1 MSLIRS
7 ELSSVLFDIFLM
19 DSSISSSFT
28 LIFTKFFSISTCLF
42 VSASLSLLIVETI
55 VLMVPIAAI
64 TEKIKAILTV
74 VSGVSIDYDSSTS
87 GRPARLVRS
96 ESTAART
103 AADAT
108 MVQFTS
114 PRTAAVPI
122 VATAVCAIV
131 FIARVPAAAHH
142 FLFVRFVIFL
152 FSFQACFQV
161 PFILIQTRT
170 ARFQVPPTLIQ
181 VDPVFQA
188 PETLSFMA
196 PEIVS
201 VFDAFQPDVSEP
213 FLARTRYCTAHPAP
227 FVDIVVAV
235 NESVVFPLVAVLVT
249 LLNVCQPLFPRE
261 YWRSY
266 PVITPEAPLQLIV
279 TVSPSPTRDPC
290 PAVMLQAV
298 GADGVLAIGFN
309 VKFVDAVQL
318 TVE

>member
-1 MSLIRS
+1 M
-7 ELSSVLFDIFLM
+7 
-19 DSSISSSFT
+19 
-28 LIFTKFFSISTCLF
+28 
-42 VSASLSLLIVETI
+42 
-55 VLMVPIAAI
+55 
-64 TEKIKAILTV
+64 LTV
-74 VSGVSIDYDSSTS
+74 VSGVIVYSSFTS

-96 ESTAART
+96 ERTAARI

-122 VATAVCAIV
+122 GATAVWAIV
-131 FIARVPAAAHH
+131 LIARVPAAAHH
-142 FLFVRFVIFL
+142 FLFARFVIF

-170 ARFQVPPTLIQ
+170 ARFQVPPILIQ
-181 VDPVFQA
+181 VDPVFQE

-201 VFDAFQPDVSEP
+201 VFEAFHPDVSEP

-235 NESVVFPLVAVLVT
+235 NESVVLPLVAVLVT
-249 LLNVCQPLFPRE
+249 LLNVCQPLDPLE

-266 PVITPEAPLQLIV
+266 PVITPDAPLQLIV

-290 PAVMLQAV
+290 PAVIVQVV
-298 GADGVLAIGFN
+298 GADGVLAIEFSVN
-309 VKFVDAVQL
+309 VVDAVQL